1 MYKKYLNVKNKN
13 NKEGRSKRKST
24 DGGKKKVKNNLKN
37 GFKQRNK
44 SKIKLKEEIGIT
56 LISLIITV
64 IVLLI
69 LAGVT
74 INLIIGEN
82 GIFKIAENAGKN
94 YMEAQDREL
103 AQIANFTNV
112 LDNILGGR
120 KPRNRR

>member
-1 MYKKYLNVKNKN
+1 M
-13 NKEGRSKRKST
+13 
-24 DGGKKKVKNNLKN
+24 KNNLKN